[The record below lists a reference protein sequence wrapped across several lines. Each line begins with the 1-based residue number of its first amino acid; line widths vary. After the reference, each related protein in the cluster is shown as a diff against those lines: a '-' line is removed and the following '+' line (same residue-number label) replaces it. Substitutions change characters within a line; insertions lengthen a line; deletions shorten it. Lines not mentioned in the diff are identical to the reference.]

1 MALLNVFLF
10 CHNNWLIRRSFL
22 LLYKSPFPTG
32 SSHLHSYSNSLY
44 FILYRSTIMMEISN
58 APESSITSR
67 QGHTEKDEK
76 IPLPTSNGFNSTSSN
91 TSEVQTENQAP
102 SPPIIQPKKSFK
114 FKLTVFMLCI
124 TSVIV
129 AMDSVI
135 VAATL
140 PAITV
145 ALKGDSLE
153 AFWVGTSYLLA
164 QTVSITSYF

>member
-1 MALLNVFLF
+1 
-10 CHNNWLIRRSFL
+10 
-22 LLYKSPFPTG
+22 
-32 SSHLHSYSNSLY
+32 
-44 FILYRSTIMMEISN
+44 
-58 APESSITSR
+58 
-67 QGHTEKDEK
+67 
-76 IPLPTSNGFNSTSSN
+76 
-91 TSEVQTENQAP
+91 
-102 SPPIIQPKKSFK
+102 
-114 FKLTVFMLCI
+114 MLCI